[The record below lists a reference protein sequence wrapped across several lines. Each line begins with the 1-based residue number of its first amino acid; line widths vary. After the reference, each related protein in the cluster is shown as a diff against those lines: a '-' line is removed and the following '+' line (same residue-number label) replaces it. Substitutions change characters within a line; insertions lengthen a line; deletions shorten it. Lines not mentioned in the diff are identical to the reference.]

1 MKRPL
6 AAALLALVSTAAAAG
21 CAAPETDAGCGEVDR
36 CDLPRNDV
44 GAARGALSL
53 ESLAGSGGCSTAGA
67 EAISAQLIEEML
79 CLAEGRLVRFEH
91 RNVTLTS
98 SRVHPYLS
106 PAGRAALYRAADGG
120 EVRINSALRTLSDQY
135 LLYAGCSV
143 AATPGSSNHETGR
156 AIDVDNWS
164 ARRSALLAAGFTHPL
179 PDTDAVHFEA
189 SGDDLRALSVRA
201 FQRLWNANHAED
213 LLAEDGVSGPQTLA
227 RLARAPA
234 EGFATAGV
242 CSAMVVPPPDA
253 GATPLDSGSATADAG
268 TEPIDAGTEPI
279 DGGTIDA
286 GVADGVTDLGA
297 NADASMDD
305 GRPRAASIESGCSVA
320 VARGASAGHGA
331 SLLAMCAI
339 VALARRRRRVRAAA

>member
-1 MKRPL
+1 LLSAALMKRPL
-6 AAALLALVSTAAAAG
+6 ALALFVLVFAAATG
-21 CAAPETDAGCGEVDR
+21 CAAPETDAGCAEVDR
-36 CDLPRNDV
+36 CDLPHDEV

-67 EAISAQLIEEML
+67 EALSGQLIEEML

-106 PAGRAALYRAADGG
+106 PAGRDALYRAADGG

-143 AATPGSSNHETGR
+143 AATPGRSNHETGR

-164 ARRSALLAAGFTHPL
+164 ARLSALLAAGFTHPL

-213 LLAEDGVSGPQTLA
+213 LIAEDGVSGPQTLA

-242 CSAMVVPPPDA
+242 CGAMVVPPPDA
-253 GATPLDSGSATADAG
+253 GTTPIDSGSAATDAGVEPLDAG
-268 TEPIDAGTEPI
+268 TT
-279 DGGTIDA
+279 DGNVDA
-286 GVADGVTDLGA
+286 GVADLGA
-297 NADASMDD
+297 NADASIDD

-320 VARGASAGHGA
+320 VARSTSAGHGA
-331 SLLAMCAI
+331 SLLAIWAI
-339 VALARRRRRVRAAA
+339 VALARRRRRTRAV

>member
-1 MKRPL
+1 MTRPL
-6 AAALLALVSTAAAAG
+6 AAAVLALSCFAASG

-36 CDLPRNDV
+36 CDLRRDEV

-53 ESLAGSGGCSTAGA
+53 EALAGSGGCSTAGA
-67 EAISAQLIEEML
+67 EALSAQLIEEML

-106 PAGRAALYRAADGG
+106 PAGRDALYRAAEGG

-143 AATPGSSNHETGR
+143 AATPGGSNHETGR

-164 ARRSALLAAGFTHPL
+164 ARLSVLQAAGFTHPL
-179 PDTDAVHFEA
+179 PDTDPVHFEA

-201 FQRLWNANHAED
+201 FQRLWNANHAAD
-213 LLAEDGVSGPQTLA
+213 TIAEDGVSGPQTLA

-234 EGFATAGV
+234 EGFAIAGV
-242 CSAMVVPPPDA
+242 CSAPVVPPPDA
-253 GATPLDSGSATADAG
+253 GAIPVDAGSAPVDAAAEPLDAG
-268 TEPIDAGTEPI
+268 MIDAG
-279 DGGTIDA
+279 G
-286 GVADGVTDLGA
+286 ADLGVTD
-297 NADASMDD
+297 DASIDD
-305 GRPRAASIESGCSVA
+305 GRPRASSVESGCGCSSVGA
-320 VARGASAGHGA
+320 AHDARTEHSA
-331 SLLAMCAI
+331 SL
-339 VALARRRRRVRAAA
+339 VALLIAVTLVRRRRHTRAA

>member
-36 CDLPRNDV
+36 CELPRNDV

-106 PAGRAALYRAADGG
+106 PAGRDALYRAADGG

-156 AIDVDNWS
+156 AIDVENWS
-164 ARRSALLAAGFTHPL
+164 ARLSALLAAGFTHPL

-213 LLAEDGVSGPQTLA
+213 LIAEDGVSGPQTLA

-268 TEPIDAGTEPI
+268 AEPIDA
-279 DGGTIDA
+279 GTIDA

-297 NADASMDD
+297 NADASIDD

-320 VARGASAGHGA
+320 VSRGASAGHGA
-331 SLLAMCAI
+331 SLLAMCAV
-339 VALARRRRRVRAAA
+339 VALAWRRRRMRAA